1 MVAGTKNSSHSG
13 INGKR
18 KTFSDSVNVGNSAI
32 SLATT
37 AAEVEMTNDDQKI
50 AKGTIHVLRQHNFE
64 VFLTHQHKCSTERQQ
79 NGPFSRPT
87 HPPSLFA
94 DVIYGWSLSTGK

>member
-37 AAEVEMTNDDQKI
+37 AAEVEMTNDDQQIAFTIDIEIERKI
-50 AKGTIHVLRQHNFE
+50 TEVTRISQIKLKFPQGSIEMIRCDRFE
-64 VFLTHQHKCSTERQQ
+64 LKTSISKQAWRK
-79 NGPFSRPT
+79 
-87 HPPSLFA
+87 
-94 DVIYGWSLSTGK
+94 

>member
-37 AAEVEMTNDDQKI
+37 ATEVEMTNDDQKI
-50 AKGTIHVLRQHNFE
+50 GYTINKERE
-64 VFLTHQHKCSTERQQ
+64 IIEITEITRSSQRILKYYL
-79 NGPFSRPT
+79 SR
-87 HPPSLFA
+87 HGES
-94 DVIYGWSLSTGK
+94 GS

>member
-1 MVAGTKNSSHSG
+1 MVAGTKNSSHRG

-18 KTFSDSVNVGNSAI
+18 KTFSDSVNVGNGAI

-50 AKGTIHVLRQHNFE
+50 AQGTIHILRQHSFE
-64 VFLTHQHKCSTERQQ
+64 LCLTRKHICSAERQQ

-87 HPPSLFA
+87 DPPNLFA
-94 DVIYGWSLSTGK
+94 DVIYGWSLSTQ

>member
-1 MVAGTKNSSHSG
+1 MKTVEFAFKINWPLVVEGTKNSSHSG

-37 AAEVEMTNDDQKI
+37 AAEVEMTNDDQQI
-50 AKGTIHVLRQHNFE
+50 A
-64 VFLTHQHKCSTERQQ
+64 
-79 NGPFSRPT
+79 
-87 HPPSLFA
+87 
-94 DVIYGWSLSTGK
+94 